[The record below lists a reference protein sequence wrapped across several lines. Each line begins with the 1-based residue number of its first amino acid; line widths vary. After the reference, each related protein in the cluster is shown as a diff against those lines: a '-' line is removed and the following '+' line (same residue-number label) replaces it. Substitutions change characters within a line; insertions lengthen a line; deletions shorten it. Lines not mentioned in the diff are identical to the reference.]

1 MSAAAKSQRIALA
14 SGAIGVLIGALLL
27 ALWARPPEILRVGA
41 NYAAKIVCSNLYL
54 AGRDPADVL
63 RDDVQA
69 PGVAILRLMRV
80 SVDPAHGLVRAG
92 FLGFIGDGLAAARPD
107 RSCVTVPD
115 GNLAAV
121 SGLDPMHPPELAAP
135 QRVGPERA
143 APEGAVAEAG
153 VASDWPEGET
163 VRTDPALDRLIADD
177 ALTGPSTRA
186 VVVVHGGRIVA
197 ERYGRGFDARVPQLG
212 WSMAKSI
219 TAGLVGTLLK
229 DGRLGLDTS
238 ALWPAG
244 DARAAIKIRDLMSM
258 SSGLKW
264 NEGYGA
270 VSDITRMLY
279 LESDMAAFARNHP
292 LARPVGSFWNY
303 SSGTAVMLSRL
314 VQDAAGGSPSSVAR
328 ARLFDPLGM
337 RSAVIEADAH
347 GTLVGSSYA
356 YATPRDWARYG
367 QFLLQ
372 QGVWHGRALLPPGY
386 VALMATPVAASRG
399 QYGQGLVWLWGSDAE
414 TPGQN
419 PDTVF
424 GIPPDTFWME
434 GHDGQFIAIIASR
447 ELVIVRLGLTPSRLH
462 YRPQVLVKALLAAL
476 P

>member
-1 MSAAAKSQRIALA
+1 MAAAAKSQRIALA
-14 SGAIGVLIGALLL
+14 SGAIAALIGGLLL
-27 ALWARPPEILRVGA
+27 ALWARPPGLLRVGA

-54 AGRDPADVL
+54 AGRDPAGVL

-69 PGVAILRLMRV
+69 PGAAAVLRLMRV

-107 RSCVTVPD
+107 RSCVAVPD
-115 GNLAAV
+115 GNLAGV
-121 SGLDPMHPPELAAP
+121 SGLDPMHPPEPAAP
-135 QRVGPERA
+135 LW
-143 APEGAVAEAG
+143 AVPEAG
-153 VASDWPEGET
+153 AASDWPDGES
-163 VRTDPALDRLIADD
+163 VRTDPGLDRLIADD
-177 ALTGPSTRA
+177 ALTGSATRA
-186 VVVVHGGRIVA
+186 VIVVHGGRIVA
-197 ERYGRGFDARVPQLG
+197 ERYGPGFDARMPQLG
-212 WSMAKSI
+212 WSMAKSV
-219 TAGLVGTLLK
+219 TAGLVGTLIK
-229 DGRLGLDTS
+229 DGRLGLTTS
-238 ALWPAG
+238 ALWPTG
-244 DARAAIKIRDLMSM
+244 DARAAVKIRDLLAM
-258 SSGLKW
+258 SSGLDW

-270 VSDITRMLY
+270 VSDVTRMLF
-279 LESDMAAFARNHP
+279 LEPDMAAFARNHP
-292 LARPVGSFWNY
+292 LAHPVGSFWNY
-303 SSGTAVMLSRL
+303 SSGSAVILSRL
-314 VQDAAGGSPSSVAR
+314 VQDAAGGSPASVAR
-328 ARLFDPLGM
+328 ALLFEPLGM

-347 GTLVGSSYA
+347 GTLVGSSYV

-419 PDTVF
+419 PDAAF

-447 ELVIVRLGLTPSRLH
+447 ELVIVRLGLTPARLH
-462 YRPQVLVKALLAAL
+462 YRPQTLVKALLAAL

>member
-1 MSAAAKSQRIALA
+1 MAAAAKSQRIALA
-14 SGAIGVLIGALLL
+14 SGAIAALIGGLLL
-27 ALWARPPEILRVGA
+27 ALWARPPGLLRVGA

-54 AGRDPADVL
+54 AGRDPAGVL

-69 PGVAILRLMRV
+69 PGAAAVLRLMRV

-107 RSCVTVPD
+107 RSCVAVPD
-115 GNLAAV
+115 GNLAGV
-121 SGLDPMHPPELAAP
+121 SGLDPMHPPEPAAP
-135 QRVGPERA
+135 LW
-143 APEGAVAEAG
+143 AVPEAG
-153 VASDWPEGET
+153 AASDWPDGES
-163 VRTDPALDRLIADD
+163 VRTDPGLDRLIADD
-177 ALTGPSTRA
+177 ALTGSATRA
-186 VVVVHGGRIVA
+186 VIVVHGGRIVA
-197 ERYGRGFDARVPQLG
+197 EHYGPGFDARMPQLG
-212 WSMAKSI
+212 WSMAKSV
-219 TAGLVGTLLK
+219 TAGLVGTLIK
-229 DGRLGLDTS
+229 DGRLGLTTS
-238 ALWPAG
+238 ALWPTG
-244 DARAAIKIRDLMSM
+244 DARAAVKIRDLLAM
-258 SSGLKW
+258 SSGLDW

-270 VSDITRMLY
+270 VSDVTRMLF
-279 LESDMAAFARNHP
+279 LEPDMAAFARNHP
-292 LARPVGSFWNY
+292 LAHPVGSFWNY
-303 SSGTAVMLSRL
+303 SSGSAVILSRL
-314 VQDAAGGSPSSVAR
+314 VQDAAGGSPASVAR
-328 ARLFDPLGM
+328 ALLFEPLGM

-347 GTLVGSSYA
+347 GTLVGSSYV

-419 PDTVF
+419 PDAAF

-447 ELVIVRLGLTPSRLH
+447 ELVIVRLGLTPARLH
-462 YRPQVLVKALLAAL
+462 YRPQTLVKALLAAL